1 METLSFEQLPQAV
14 SQLSRKL
21 ESIERLLMSRPDR
34 QSEKP
39 DQLLTIDEAA
49 EFLHLTKPTLYSKVS
64 KAEIP
69 FMKRSKRLY
78 FSRIELMEYVKGGK
92 QRTVEEVQ
100 ADASEFLT
108 RKKG

>member
-14 SQLSRKL
+14 SQLTRKL
-21 ESIERLLMSRPDR
+21 ESIERLLLSSSDK

-39 DQLLTIDEAA
+39 DQLLTIEEAA

-92 QRTVEEVQ
+92 QRTVEGVQ
-100 ADASEFLT
+100 DASEFLIN
-108 RKKG
+108 KKG